1 MCYIEENEFLL
12 IYTYFDNS
20 NVNFILKSE
29 SGLDKFGPIHRATE
43 KSHTEIS
50 TCKSVID
57 VVRQRLGEYLDN
69 FIGNPRTYHFQLSK
83 TM

>member
-1 MCYIEENEFLL
+1 MCYIELNEILL
-12 IYTYFDNS
+12 IYTYFNNS

-43 KSHTEIS
+43 KSHTKIS
-50 TCKSVID
+50 TFKSVID

-69 FIGNPRTYHFQLSK
+69 FIGNPRTCVPFPTL
-83 TM
+83 

>member
-12 IYTYFDNS
+12 IYTYFNNS

-50 TCKSVID
+50 TFKSVID
-57 VVRQRLGEYLDN
+57 VVR
-69 FIGNPRTYHFQLSK
+69 
-83 TM
+83 